1 MIERHTDGSLAM
13 LTVDFSNAFN
23 MVDRSAL
30 LHEVRIRCPS
40 ISLWVEFLYGQ
51 PSRLYLGDDNIWST
65 TGVQQGDPL
74 GPLLFSLVLHPL
86 VHQIRNN
93 CKLLLHAW
101 YLDDGTVIGDSMEVA
116 KVLDI
121 IKVTGPTLGL
131 ELNIKKTEL
140 FWPSCDG
147 TKSRDDLFPADIG
160 RPLLGVKLLG
170 GAVSKDTGFIKVAS
184 SKLQTKV
191 DRFHDLLSTFP
202 VPTEPVKNVEM
213 PPVHD
218 LIDEPVDIEV
228 DGFFG
233 ETKFVGEML
242 DDDMKIA
249 KEAYE
254 ERERNR
260 VNKSV
265 ISMSAWT
272 PSDVNQVGLC
282 SPVEK
287 PPASAR
293 FSHRKPVKAVP
304 EVGKAL
310 GVAKPKRQD
319 TLETT
324 WKTITEGRS
333 VPLTRHLRK
342 SDTWE
347 TREKRTSDEFLTNNN
362 NVNINNIHSDRM
374 SKSETFDVNR
384 SRKPAKPPAPQSK
397 LNRTG
402 GLKKEPSL
410 GQEELNRRV
419 EAFIKKFNEDMR
431 LQRQESLNQYMEMI
445 NRGAH

>member
-1 MIERHTDGSLAM
+1 MRHLSLKLAIVSVSVVSTAVLINLLQPIIM
-13 LTVDFSNAFN
+13 NLT
-23 MVDRSAL
+23 
-30 LHEVRIRCPS
+30 
-40 ISLWVEFLYGQ
+40 ISDLPIIYTSFISWLKPPYLYVV
-51 PSRLYLGDDNIWST
+51 I
-65 TGVQQGDPL
+65 
-74 GPLLFSLVLHPL
+74 
-86 VHQIRNN
+86 N
-93 CKLLLHAW
+93 C
-101 YLDDGTVIGDSMEVA
+101 
-116 KVLDI
+116 I
-121 IKVTGPTLGL
+121 IIT
-131 ELNIKKTEL
+131 I
-140 FWPSCDG
+140 
-147 TKSRDDLFPADIG
+147 
-160 RPLLGVKLLG
+160 
-170 GAVSKDTGFIKVAS
+170 VAS
-184 SKLQTKV
+184 SRLQTKG
-191 DRFHDLLSTFP
+191 DGFHDPLLTFP
-202 VPTEPVKNVEM
+202 ELVNEPIKNVEI
-213 PPVHD
+213 PPVHE
-218 LIDEPVDIEV
+218 LVNEPVDIEV
-228 DGFFG
+228 DGFVG

-254 ERERNR
+254 EIKRNR

-272 PSDVNQVGLC
+272 PSEVNQVGLR

-287 PPASAR
+287 PAASTR
-293 FSHRKPVKAVP
+293 FSSRKPAKAVP

-347 TREKRTSDEFLTNNN
+347 TRETRSSDNFLINNINNNNNKTNNN
-362 NVNINNIHSDRM
+362 NSDINNIHVDKM
-374 SKSETFDVNR
+374 KKSETFDVNR
-384 SRKPAKPPAPQSK
+384 SRKPVKPPAPQSK

-445 NRGAH
+445 NCGAH